1 MSGRTRPCPHCGAA
15 LPEEASF
22 CPHCAQAVRPRK
34 EVAVPARMWR
44 KKVRRALLLAGLVL
58 LTAGGLLLGAALYQ
72 AVTPDLYDA
81 YGEVVYSNGSNS
93 YHLYLTFQDNASG
106 PQPEYTV
113 QTEKYVAYERASNL
127 FITHVESGHNASQM
141 FLQLVDTFYA
151 QLIQPEDSPSPM
163 TCSQPMYQTYDDA
176 ALVTV
181 VNLSGQSSPAELV
194 WTFNMKNGDTIC
206 LRQKLYLEQVETLD
220 YYPEDYPMDTM
231 EDLQALV
238 DQIEKDVPLPTVVNL
253 HLPAVTYEGELTIQ
267 ARPFNVYGST
277 DADGSRT
284 TFTGTVFVTCPNS
297 DIMYF
302 QDLDFVGSG
311 TGCGV
316 STSAFFRATN
326 CSFTNWETGVL
337 AYGTCWVNVIGCRF
351 DGNQVGFDFNS
362 TGEYVNHSLF
372 NDNHFSNNG
381 TAVLLEAVP
390 TDVTMDFQGSV
401 FSNNQTDIDNRCD
414 QPLDLSQA
422 TFDIKE

>member
-1 MSGRTRPCPHCGAA
+1 
-15 LPEEASF
+15 
-22 CPHCAQAVRPRK
+22 
-34 EVAVPARMWR
+34 MWR

-58 LTAGGLLLGAALYQ
+58 LTAGGLLLGAALYR

-113 QTEKYVAYERASNL
+113 QAEKYVAYERASNL

-220 YYPEDYPMDTM
+220 YCPEDYPMDTI
-231 EDLQALV
+231 EELQALV
-238 DQIEKDVPLPTVVNL
+238 DQIAETVSPSAMVYL
-253 HLPAVTYEGELTIQ
+253 HLPPVHYQGGLTIRGRGVSLYGSVDEKNMRTAFTGPVVMAPEKKPVSFIQNIDFRGERLRRGAHRLRREPGGELSVLRLGHR
-267 ARPFNVYGST
+267 AAGHRRRLVRPG
-277 DADGSRT
+277 G
-284 TFTGTVFVTCPNS
+284 
-297 DIMYF
+297 
-302 QDLDFVGSG
+302 
-311 TGCGV
+311 
-316 STSAFFRATN
+316 
-326 CSFTNWETGVL
+326 
-337 AYGTCWVNVIGCRF
+337 
-351 DGNQVGFDFNS
+351 
-362 TGEYVNHSLF
+362 
-372 NDNHFSNNG
+372 
-381 TAVLLEAVP
+381 LLV
-390 TDVTMDFQGSV
+390 
-401 FSNNQTDIDNRCD
+401 
-414 QPLDLSQA
+414 
-422 TFDIKE
+422 

>member
-58 LTAGGLLLGAALYQ
+58 LTAGGLLLGAALYR

-113 QTEKYVAYERASNL
+113 QAEKYVAYERASNL

-220 YYPEDYPMDTM
+220 YCPEDYPMDTI
-231 EDLQALV
+231 EELQALV
-238 DQIEKDVPLPTVVNL
+238 DQIAETVSPSAMVYL
-253 HLPAVTYEGELTIQ
+253 HLPPVHYQGGLTI
-267 ARPFNVYGST
+267 RGRGVSLYGSV
-277 DADGSRT
+277 DEKNMRT
-284 TFTGTVFVTCPNS
+284 AFTGPVVMAPEKKPVSFIQN
-297 DIMYF
+297 I
-302 QDLDFVGSG
+302 DFRGSG
-311 TGCGV
+311 SGVGLTVSAESRVENCLFSGWDTGLLV
-316 STSAFFRATN
+316 
-326 CSFTNWETGVL
+326 TGDDWCDPV
-337 AYGTCWVNVIGCRF
+337 GCWFEDNT
-351 DGNQVGFDFNS
+351 VGFCFDSAGDYANYTRF
-362 TGEYVNHSLF
+362 EYNTF
-372 NDNHFSNNG
+372 RNNG
-381 TAVLLEAVP
+381 TAVLLKQVP
-390 TDVTMDFQGSV
+390 ADRTINFIGSRFTGNGV
-401 FSNNQTDIDNRCD
+401 NIDNSCGHPVD
-414 QPLDLSQA
+414 ISYA
-422 TFDIKE
+422 TFE

>member
-1 MSGRTRPCPHCGAA
+1 MEQKCPHCGAD

-22 CPHCAQAVRPRK
+22 CPHCATTVHRRK
-34 EVAVPARMWR
+34 AAKVPVPMLR
-44 KKVRRALLLAGLVL
+44 KALTVLLVL
-58 LTAGGLLLGAALYQ
+58 VIVSAVAGGLWLKLKPKTYDEYGQVIYTAGDGTVYQVLLG
-72 AVTPDLYDA
+72 
-81 YGEVVYSNGSNS
+81 SNADRF
-93 YHLYLTFQDNASG
+93 T
-106 PQPEYTV
+106 PQPQLTV
-113 QTEKYVAYERASNL
+113 SCAADGQYRMPSRLYINHTGSGEDANQAFLEL
-127 FITHVESGHNASQM
+127 VESASAEFIHQ
-141 FLQLVDTFYA
+141 
-151 QLIQPEDSPSPM
+151 EDSPSPM
-163 TCSQPMYQTYDDA
+163 VCSQPAYNEALPDA
-176 ALVTV
+176 ALISLLDFTGE
-181 VNLSGQSSPAELV
+181 STPAELV
-194 WTFNMKNGDTIC
+194 WTLHMKNGDTIR
-206 LRQKLYLEQVETLD
+206 LRQTYEPELIEIRN

>member
-58 LTAGGLLLGAALYQ
+58 LTAGGLLLGAALYR

-93 YHLYLTFQDNASG
+93 YHLYLTFHDNASG
-106 PQPEYTV
+106 PQPDYTV

-127 FITHVESGHNASQM
+127 FITHVDSGHNASQM

-163 TCSQPMYQTYDDA
+163 TCSQPMYQSYDDDA

-220 YYPEDYPMDTM
+220 YCPEDYPMDTI
-231 EDLQALV
+231 EELQALV
-238 DQIEKDVPLPTVVNL
+238 DQIAETVSPSAMVYL
-253 HLPAVTYEGELTIQ
+253 HLPPVHYQGGLTI
-267 ARPFNVYGST
+267 RGRGVSLYGSV
-277 DADGSRT
+277 DEKNMRT
-284 TFTGTVFVTCPNS
+284 AFTGPVVMAPEKKPVSFIQN
-297 DIMYF
+297 I
-302 QDLDFVGSG
+302 DFRGSG
-311 TGCGV
+311 SGVGLTVSAESRVENCLFSGWDTGLLV
-316 STSAFFRATN
+316 
-326 CSFTNWETGVL
+326 TGDDWCDPV
-337 AYGTCWVNVIGCRF
+337 GCWFEDNT
-351 DGNQVGFDFNS
+351 VGFCFDSAGDYANYTRF
-362 TGEYVNHSLF
+362 EYNTF
-372 NDNHFSNNG
+372 RNNG
-381 TAVLLEAVP
+381 TAVLLKQVP
-390 TDVTMDFQGSV
+390 ADRTINFIGSR
-401 FSNNQTDIDNRCD
+401 FTGNDMNIDNPCGHPVD
-414 QPLDLSQA
+414 IAYA
-422 TFDIKE
+422 TFE

>member
-1 MSGRTRPCPHCGAA
+1 MEQKCPHCGAD

-22 CPHCAQAVRPRK
+22 CPHCATTVHRRK
-34 EVAVPARMWR
+34 AAKVPVPMLR
-44 KKVRRALLLAGLVL
+44 KALTVLLVL
-58 LTAGGLLLGAALYQ
+58 VIVSAVAGGLWLKLKPKTYDEYGQVIYTAGDGTVYQVLLG
-72 AVTPDLYDA
+72 
-81 YGEVVYSNGSNS
+81 SNADRF
-93 YHLYLTFQDNASG
+93 T
-106 PQPEYTV
+106 PQPQLTV
-113 QTEKYVAYERASNL
+113 SCEADGQYRMPSRLYINNSGSGEDANQAFLEL
-127 FITHVESGHNASQM
+127 VESASAEFIHQ
-141 FLQLVDTFYA
+141 
-151 QLIQPEDSPSPM
+151 EDSPSPM
-163 TCSQPMYQTYDDA
+163 VCSQPAYNEALPDA
-176 ALVTV
+176 ALISLLDFTGE
-181 VNLSGQSSPAELV
+181 STPAELV
-194 WTFNMKNGDTIC
+194 WTLYMKNGDTIR
-206 LRQKLYLEQVETLD
+206 LRQTYEPELIEIRD